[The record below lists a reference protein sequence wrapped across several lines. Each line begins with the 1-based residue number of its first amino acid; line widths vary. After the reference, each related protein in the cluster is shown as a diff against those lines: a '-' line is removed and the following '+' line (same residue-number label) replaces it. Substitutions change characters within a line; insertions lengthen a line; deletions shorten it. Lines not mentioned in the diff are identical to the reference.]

1 MGQVLVYICVLNDKG
16 VNKTR
21 YNKEEAAMGSGE
33 YSEAS
38 KTHSIGLPTLAFYVI
53 LMALIVGLVAGG
65 WHFIRQRQFAQAKV
79 ICDTVSGD
87 YRCDIDN
94 FRKLVKSAEPEAA
107 LTKQDVDDISSLEA
121 LSSAM
126 KVNIE
131 QPAPCSSVASL
142 DDMERLVQQYQQ
154 VDEIINANGR
164 IVAESSDAVKRS
176 KVAVDG
182 KRKKALHVQTHSYEF
197 DLTE

>member
-1 MGQVLVYICVLNDKG
+1 MVAGG
-16 VNKTR
+16 
-21 YNKEEAAMGSGE
+21 

-38 KTHSIGLPTLAFYVI
+38 KKHSIGLPALAFYAI
-53 LMALIVGLVAGG
+53 LMVVIGGLVAGG

-79 ICDTVSGD
+79 ICETVSGD
-87 YRCDIDN
+87 YRRDIDN

-121 LSSAM
+121 LSLAM

-131 QPAPCSSVASL
+131 QPAPCSSVATL

-154 VDEIINANGR
+154 VDEKINANGR

-176 KVAVDG
+176 KAAVDG
-182 KRKKALHVQTHSYEF
+182 KRKKALHVQAHSYEF
-197 DLTE
+197 DLPEY